1 MSKWKKINQSDI
13 SFTENI
19 LHKTQNLDSSS
30 ADVRVLPYL
39 SGSVSSS
46 AYASPPTD
54 SGSLY
59 TFLESTV
66 YLSGSKY
73 VNSLVDSYEKQ
84 KLSDLQHSLRYTD
97 EVRPQHINKFFD
109 SGSVLSIPRKYYE
122 DEIKAT
128 TFELT
133 DNSHPSGTVT
143 IRDDGW
149 GNLYPVNNTV
159 SQSTNS
165 PSSSDN
171 YVGNIFYE
179 HGLVILTETGSYDDD
194 ITYLDVLTG
203 PFTFKFKSTRR
214 VYTREIIATVEPS
227 EFNFTN
233 NSTVR
238 GFPTQSGIVE
248 ISKSPW
254 FLPQFT
260 SSIFQ
265 PYVTSIDLY
274 DSKTTGPVARAKLA
288 QPIQI
293 RNDMPISFK
302 LKLDM

>member
-149 GNLYPVNNTV
+149 GNLYPANNTV
-159 SQSTNS
+159 SQSTSS

>member
-13 SFTENI
+13 SFTENV

-46 AYASPPTD
+46 ADVSPPTD
-54 SGSLY
+54 SGSLF
-59 TFLESTV
+59 TFLQTAI

-73 VNSLVDSYEKQ
+73 VNSLADSYEKK
-84 KLSDLQHSLRYTD
+84 KLSSLQHSFRYTD

-122 DEIKAT
+122 DEIKST
-128 TFELT
+128 TFEIR
-133 DNSHPSGTVT
+133 DDSHPSGTVT

-179 HGLVILTETGSYDDD
+179 HGLVILTETGSYDSD

-203 PFTFKFKSTRR
+203 QFTFKFKSTRR
-214 VYTREIIATVEPS
+214 IYTREIIATVEPS

-238 GFPTQSGIVE
+238 GFPTGSGIVK
-248 ISKSPW
+248 ISESPW

-260 SSIFQ
+260 SSVFQ

-274 DSKTTGPVARAKLA
+274 DNKVAGPVARAKLA

-293 RNDMPISFK
+293 RDDMPISFK
-302 LKLDM
+302 LKFDM

>member
-1 MSKWKKINQSDI
+1 MSRWKKINQSDI
-13 SFTENI
+13 SFTENT

-30 ADVRVLPYL
+30 SGVKVLAYL

-46 AYASPPTD
+46 DRASPPTD
-54 SGSLY
+54 SGSLF
-59 TFLESTV
+59 TFLRST
-66 YLSGSKY
+66 YYFSGSQY
-73 VNSLVDSYEKQ
+73 VNSLDDSYEKN
-84 KLSDLQHSLRYTD
+84 KLSDIMHSHCYT
-97 EVRPQHINKFFD
+97 EEIRPQHRNKFFH

-149 GNLYPVNNTV
+149 GNLYPVNNTI

-179 HGLVILTETGSYDDD
+179 SGIAVLSETGSYNDD
-194 ITYLDVLTG
+194 ITYLDTLTG
-203 PFTFKFKSTRR
+203 QYTFKFQSTRR
-214 VYTREIIATVEPS
+214 LYTREVIATIEPS

-233 NSTVR
+233 NSTIR
-238 GFPTQSGIVE
+238 GFPTQSGIVQ
-248 ISKSPW
+248 ISNSPH
-254 FLPQFT
+254 FLP
-260 SSIFQ
+260 
-265 PYVTSIDLY
+265 
-274 DSKTTGPVARAKLA
+274 
-288 QPIQI
+288 
-293 RNDMPISFK
+293 
-302 LKLDM
+302 

>member
-30 ADVRVLPYL
+30 SGVRVLPYL

-159 SQSTNS
+159 SQSTSS